1 MIILISE
8 REAGWFAQ
16 SSVQRTSAGLYPF
29 GLAGK
34 IMLINDEYTHICRG
48 ASGAATIIRIYGR
61 IYELRARKNLEL
73 ITFYHNALQKLPEGI
88 AQATKMHCASYQNAM
103 RMLKT
108 MEAFVLPQFLMDQ
121 TEVLS
126 SYVAKGSFG
135 FSIVDNFLIQ
145 LLLHCSVFSIVRSQN
160 ISHDLFILFPASNYS
175 DYFDLLK
182 LY

>member
-126 SYVAKGSFG
+126 E
-135 FSIVDNFLIQ
+135 L
-145 LLLHCSVFSIVRSQN
+145 RSQR
-160 ISHDLFILFPASNYS
+160 IFRLLDCRQFPHSTPS
-175 DYFDLLK
+175 PLLCVLNRALPK
-182 LY
+182 HIA